1 MEYDIRIAGGM
12 IVDGSGGPARPGD
25 LGIRD
30 GRIVAV
36 GEAPGSAPTTVD
48 ATDRVVAPGFI
59 DIHTHYDAQVMWDP
73 MLTIS
78 PWHGVTS
85 VVAGNC
91 GFGIAPTR
99 PEHRELMIATL
110 EKVEGMS
117 ADALAAGLGDWPFE
131 TFPEYLDAVE
141 DGGIAINVGVL
152 LGHTPLR
159 LYVMGED
166 AVERAATTDEIA
178 RMRAIAAE
186 AMEAGAMGFSSST
199 SPLHIGFHGRPVPS
213 RLAGFDEVRALAGVL
228 RDAGTGVFQ
237 TAVGADPDH
246 AGFAVIAEETGRP
259 VTWTALLTRSSEG
272 PEYIDRHLAKADRLR
287 RRGLPVYPQVS
298 CRPLTTEMRFL
309 APFSLERLSVFRPV
323 SEADAAGKK
332 RIYADPGFRRALKY
346 ELDPDGGRDREGYQ
360 VRFAWEKCVIAFSA
374 ESPELQGMKLADAAA
389 ERGVDAVDLA
399 LDLAIESDL
408 MARFRLPVANAEE
421 DQVADLLRDPNTI
434 LGLSD
439 AGAHASQLCDACF
452 ATHLLGYWVRHK
464 GVLALEEAVRMLTS
478 ATADVFGI
486 ADRGRLTR
494 GLAADI
500 VVFDP
505 DTVGAG
511 KLERVH
517 DFPGGAD
524 RLISRAEGIDAVIVN
539 GVLLRRGGAD
549 MIDDPARLPG
559 KLLRSG
565 NDAAH

>member
-1 MEYDIRIAGGM
+1 MDYDIKITAGM
-12 IVDGSGGPARPGD
+12 IVDGSSAPARPGD

-36 GEAPGSAPTTVD
+36 GEAPGSARTTID
-48 ATDRVVAPGFI
+48 AKGRIVAPGFI
-59 DIHTHYDAQVMWDP
+59 DIHTHYDAQVLWDP

-99 PEHRELMIATL
+99 PDHRELMIATL

-117 ADALAAGLGDWPFE
+117 ADALAAGLGEWPFE
-131 TFPEYLDAVE
+131 TFPEYLDAI
-141 DGGIAINVGVL
+141 DRKGIAINVGVL

-159 LYVMGED
+159 LYVMGRD
-166 AVERAATTDEIA
+166 AVERAATQDEIA

-186 AMEAGAMGFSSST
+186 AMEAGAIGFSSST
-199 SPLHIGFHGRPVPS
+199 SPLHIGFEGRPVPS
-213 RLAGFDEVRALAGVL
+213 RLAAFDEVRALAGVL

-237 TAVGADPDH
+237 TAVSDDPDH

-259 VTWTALLTRSSEG
+259 VTWTALLTRTGEG
-272 PEYIDRHLAKADRLR
+272 PEYIHRHLAEADTLR

-298 CRPLTTEMRFL
+298 CRPLTTEMRFQ
-309 APFSLERLSVFRPV
+309 APFSLERLSVMRPV
-323 SEADAAGKK
+323 SKADDAGKK
-332 RIYADPGFRRALKY
+332 RIYADPEFRRALKY
-346 ELDPDGGRDREGYQ
+346 ELDPAGGREREGYR
-360 VRFAWEKCVIAFSA
+360 VRFAWEKA
-374 ESPELQGMKLADAAA
+374 EIVFCEQAPELEGKLLVEAAA
-389 ERGVDAVDLA
+389 ERGVDPVDLA
-399 LDLAIESDL
+399 LDLALDSEL
-408 MARFRLPVANAEE
+408 MSRLRLPVANAEE

-439 AGAHASQLCDACF
+439 AGAHASQLCDACY
-452 ATHLLGYWVRHK
+452 ATHLLGYWVRQK

-478 ATADVFGI
+478 QTAEVFGI
-486 ADRGRLTR
+486 TDRGRLKP
-494 GLAADI
+494 GLAADV

-511 KLERVH
+511 PLERVH

-524 RLISRAEGIDAVIVN
+524 RLISRAEGIEAVIVN
-539 GVLLRRGGAD
+539 GVLLRQGGTD
-549 MIDDPARLPG
+549 MIGDPARLPG
-559 KLLRSG
+559 KVLRNG
-565 NDAAH
+565 LAAA